1 MFGLIDL
8 YVAHVPKK
16 AKCQNSDVKS
26 MAFSLETCQS
36 TVKCALMF
44 RYNLAFF
51 LSILLIPFSA
61 QADTTGLKMDLSVD
75 SASYDNGQEVVYT
88 LVLTNGSDKAINGFD
103 VKDELLNILT
113 TDDQGKSVNAFTQA
127 TIQAHSTVL
136 SSAGTFNRFGNLEA
150 TDVRVAAGGSVTY
163 TMSATVSGEA
173 AGTIDNF
180 ATASSGLLDS
190 VDSNTESIQR
200 GLYEHDITV
209 SVDKTN
215 YQLNDE
221 LTYTIKVSNTGDTVI
236 KAIDVQDAISAIKVL
251 NIEGGLEQ
259 AFTDNVNSA
268 TKVEGSKSDPGT
280 FAESGDLS
288 VSDASIDIGGSI
300 TYTIEATV
308 ADNLVGDIVNGDVT
322 AETRDALV
330 SADVL
335 TTPPTAPNI
344 ALTHTLNQS
353 DSYLVDDKFSYT
365 VTVSNQANTGIA
377 YHYSVQQFLEDL
389 KTDLGNNIGTDK
401 NADDTTGN
409 PYESWTNQVITL
421 GPNSHSE
428 LNDTGIESNK
438 SLNDTVSIYPG
449 EQVLYSVEVDVSP
462 VSIGVIPQVIAR
474 VVDAEGTAGSTDVLT
489 APLDTQQ
496 VLNSS
501 SSQITRNK
509 NTTDATY
516 VPGISG
522 DNEVVYDIV
531 ISNKDAEF
539 FANDVE
545 VVDKFAC
552 IVTQQAD
559 GSTASAFS
567 EWKLEVADRSG
578 DGSNY
583 GSFNY
588 GSWTKNDI
596 DLKVDLAPEGF
607 VHYKLTAKVADTS
620 VGQIV
625 DDGSDAGLC
634 LGDNLGE
641 SGSGVQMPN
650 SKLKVQKEVDSRYYS
665 AGGTLNYEITVEN
678 NGDGY
683 AIDVPVYDDL
693 ASIMTTSINGA
704 PTKAYFSWVITAKS
718 YASDGSISANSD
730 PGFTGQIEGDQNN
743 KVILDET
750 AKLAPHDKIV
760 YSIAAIVNPI
770 ADDEIRNE
778 VAVDSVLYSDRG
790 SYPRDYY
797 LVLDK
802 RVDGNNEQNA
812 YTDTTKTIT
821 YTISITNPEGNGFA
835 SNINVKDEISAIE
848 AELLHEPGE
857 TKPVF
862 SSWTIS
868 AEREATSPLV
878 KAFTNPG
885 LFKDND
891 NLDAI
896 AQIPPGATIT
906 YTIVGT
912 LDRSVDS
919 EILWGEFTNT
929 ATVTGPDTNLSDT
942 VRTYPSEPNLV
953 VAKTAQNT
961 DFVVG
966 ERATFDIYI
975 YNRGIGYAND
985 ATVQDSISALN
996 FFNSW
1001 TIVGSTNTD
1010 KPGSRYGDIANDT
1023 DIDTDVDITP
1033 GGWVHYEVSGI
1044 VKSDYEEEQ
1053 VSNRVDVYDPITDR
1067 DHSSSA
1073 QIDNSNSAYDINVSL
1088 SKTTDAVRYT
1098 PGEDL
1103 TYTIVIGNNGDTD
1116 ETDLIFMDRLSEIT
1130 TTLANDKDGEVEDV
1144 LNQNPFDYWSVD
1156 TGSGFGP
1163 QTTEDVEFPVSIPAK
1178 DFVTVRIKAH
1188 VKDNAVSNGVAD
1200 RDGGIIRNEAVLIHD
1215 DNAGCTDDCE
1225 YAKRAVAENHQV
1237 HNSGGVVRT
1246 TNINRYSPG
1255 DQLTYTIKYNSQDGH
1270 GYRNNVDVNELINDI
1285 SVELQDGNSGNP
1297 FFDDSVGSNKFTVAV
1312 AKSDPANMGTTD
1324 GTKDGDVANDT
1335 DIVTSIDIDAGE
1347 DVTYT
1352 VTGTVRPDAVGD
1364 IHYRDTVVIPD
1375 DYHLDFD
1382 KTTDEVVYEPAQTV
1396 TYHLVIENDGK
1407 GNAHD
1412 IPIVDNLEDI
1422 TVSLVDGNTGPAYS
1436 DWTITS
1442 IATGTDSEYVDAGA
1456 GAGNVYTSTNSNL
1469 NVEADI
1475 PMGAKLEYQV
1485 VATINDKANGDVV
1498 NVLTVDGDTISHDIS
1513 QAGRQ
1518 IDYEKNI
1525 LDYYDADGNKIQGAT
1540 SYIPGG
1546 YIEYEIYIENIATA
1560 HVDDISLRDDID
1572 QITTQYYDGTRG
1584 PAFDSWTIETSA
1596 DSSGISD
1603 PDVDN
1608 SIKDNQPID
1617 THFDISADNFGR
1629 AVSSPF
1635 VRYVIKAKI
1644 SPKAV
1649 GSFTNRAYIDEDDG
1663 NQFIA
1668 VSPPTSMSEPEITFS
1683 KKAFYDAGFSSAK
1696 TKYSQAAGES
1706 EVYYRVEIKNTGD
1719 GTEYGSRL
1727 EDAISA
1733 IQTRIAE
1740 DSITSGGDPVGQ
1752 PFLAGWEVSLDK
1764 TAATGSIT
1772 DAIDFVSGNNIDI
1785 DNEIV
1790 IAAQESLTF
1799 TIHAL
1804 IREDALGDI
1813 KNKASYD
1820 GSVRTATLM
1829 PLENNTSVEKRVVS
1843 INGNLFTDGDTYL
1856 PGDEVEYEFVVTN
1869 QENGWANDVQ
1879 IKDTITDIE
1888 VEVIGNNKRMPA
1900 FVSSDASHEISNGID
1915 ANIDTY
1921 VPSYNTSG
1929 NLDIETDIAAREVLT
1944 FNLTG
1949 IVRDDALGTI
1959 DANRVTAGSDLA
1971 TSQEIPPKD
1980 AELDYFKTLVYTD
1993 GESAG
1998 CSVPSND
2005 GSGCTYAP
2013 RGDVE
2018 YQVTLENIGDSIA
2031 GDVPVIDA
2039 IHVIK
2044 TEDGD
2049 DAFSDWATAIA
2060 VEPAGTYD
2068 VQGSYSGS
2076 VPLDATVDLRPGER
2090 IVFDVRG
2097 TVSASATGT
2106 ITNTAQVN
2114 NGNTNDI
2121 ILDPGRSNIL
2131 IDKWTDTPEYV
2142 PGGMVNYYI
2151 DITNND
2157 VDTGLFSIRDIIS
2170 GFEVE
2175 TVDGSMKT
2183 ALMEWTVDYDVLYN
2197 SAPSDPNAND
2207 FSELDKLVGQNSP
2220 DIDLPAESIKMAGR
2234 DDAGTGGGDK
2244 YTVVRIHVEGKVRD
2258 DAIGRFTNT
2267 AYLRHGLDNSK
2278 IARLR
2283 EGYITPKPGQLV
2295 LTKETTPIAEPDAK
2309 YQPGQPISYK
2319 ITVANTGEGYLVD
2332 HVLTDRIDTIMT
2344 EVANSPD
2351 QEQALTGSWIISDEQ
2366 LDGSGDLALNA
2377 RKDVS
2382 NTAQGYSATYSIHPG
2397 DSYSFVVTNTVN
2409 DKAKGEITNVV
2420 KVEGDDGEHSAD
2432 ATYLPEDAQVE
2443 IIKEVDKAEYLPG
2456 EALQYTV
2463 TVKNNGLGWAE
2474 DVAIQDALKSVETTV
2489 AGGATERAFNPA
2501 SIQISAVSTTG
2512 ETPVPDA
2519 TSGEDLNETLD
2530 IAPQDSIVFTILVTT
2545 NPLATGDITNI
2556 ASATFDGTTFDDSAT
2571 STPVLATVS
2580 VKKTVDTPSY
2590 EVTNLINYDIT
2601 VTNSS
2606 DAFASG
2612 VQLQDIISDIQV
2624 DTTAD
2629 KQESAFLLWEVSF
2642 DASDDRSV
2650 VTPKTFDL
2658 SEDIDVSM
2666 DVAPQSTVTFHVK
2679 ALIRTTAIGYISN
2692 TATITYNGTPQDSTV
2707 VMTPKDSEF
2716 VATKT
2721 NVQTEYEPG
2730 GELEFL
2736 ITIENTSNNYIS
2748 DLIVVDDMESIE
2760 VSYYDGSTGPAFVA
2774 GSTSL
2779 VVDSTTIGTTTE
2791 QVSPTEYN
2799 VDIAPHGTVVFRSK
2813 GTVVDT
2819 ATGHIVN
2826 TAQVDGG
2833 DVISPPVHT
2842 VAAVVQAELFTDAPY
2857 YVPGEQV
2864 EYHLVVQNIGRG
2876 IAKDVALYTQF
2887 SESMGDYIDGSH
2899 SHAFDDWT
2907 LTASSEGAETQP
2919 GTFDNDKDI
2928 FTLVDIAPGGKIDY
2942 TFTLTVNEDMLTNID
2957 VLGYYLDLTGSPAMR
2972 ARSKGMLASETS
2984 VQAVADQ
2991 VSALDL
2997 PPVGADLVVEKR
3009 SDKPEYTEDDDSV
3022 TYYLVVTN
3030 NGQGNAA
3037 DVHLTDAI
3045 SELQNSTGNKVF
3057 TDWTIEGVEVDDS
3070 GAVIQ
3075 RHTFPVN
3082 KDLDTTVNL
3091 KSNKRNAYAFEV
3103 VGTLGKGLDDDITNT
3118 FTATESDGTETS
3130 DSVTNHIKKI
3140 PDNSGE
3146 LELTKSALQ
3155 DTAQV
3160 GDAVEYEIIVENN
3173 NESYFK
3179 DVTVEDRYPG
3189 GLKYIVD
3196 TSEIVLSGVDGEF
3209 GTQDDRVLSQQPSD
3223 TGKLMFTSLNFDP
3236 GEKLRIRYLLRVS
3249 VGATFG
3255 DYINTAVAKVDGL
3268 AVSNEDTAKVTVE
3281 PDKVFDTS
3289 SIIGKVFEDH
3299 NKDGFQADATAFN
3312 VELTASLPTQ
3322 DYIAGSTIIAR
3333 DGKEIAVRDK
3343 DLIGTAT
3350 SALEQGL
3357 ELGDLWGHSVNRTLP
3372 ETSKVVIQFQTHTQQ
3387 SFDFYVTTDAGSR
3400 IEFDAQGQIQFKH
3413 ESDKRKGLSAEN
3425 LNVTRNLYRDGEDY
3439 LWEIVIENKGIYED
3453 GIPGVKLMT
3462 VEGIVIYT
3470 DQYGRYHVP
3479 DQWVLNKKGKNF
3491 LVKLDTDS
3499 LSTSMEVVSENP
3511 KVLRITPNK
3520 LTKFN
3525 FSVHRKD
3532 QESEQQ

>member
-1 MFGLIDL
+1 
-8 YVAHVPKK
+8 
-16 AKCQNSDVKS
+16 
-26 MAFSLETCQS
+26 
-36 TVKCALMF
+36 
-44 RYNLAFF
+44 
-51 LSILLIPFSA
+51 
-61 QADTTGLKMDLSVD
+61 MDLSVD
-75 SASYDNGQEVVYT
+75 SASYDNDQEVAYT
-88 LVLTNGSDKAINGFD
+88 LVLTNESDKAITELD

-113 TDDQGKSVNAFTQA
+113 TDDQGNNVNAFSQVSTQA
-127 TIQAHSTVL
+127 QSSFL
-136 SSAGTFNRFGNLEA
+136 SSPGDYSRFGNLDA
-150 TDVRVAAGGSVTY
+150 SGVRIAAGGSVTY
-163 TMSATVSGEA
+163 TMVATVSADA
-173 AGTIDNF
+173 AGTIDNV
-180 ATASSGLLDS
+180 ASASTGLLGA
-190 VDSNTESIQR
+190 VESNTESIQR
-200 GLYEHDITV
+200 GVYQHDVVV
-209 SVDKTN
+209 SVDKAN
-215 YQLNDE
+215 YQLNNK
-221 LTYTIKVSNTGDTVI
+221 LTYKIKVSNTGDTFI
-236 KAIDVQDAISAIKVL
+236 QTLDVQDVLSDIKAL
-251 NIEGGLEQ
+251 NIEGTLQQ
-259 AFTDNVNSA
+259 AFTDNVNSVS
-268 TKVEGSKSDPGT
+268 KVEGSKSEPGT
-280 FAESGDLS
+280 FAESGDLA
-288 VSDASIDIGGSI
+288 VSDASIDIGGSV
-300 TYTIEATV
+300 TYEIQATV
-308 ADNLVGDIVNGDVT
+308 ADNLVGDIVNDDIT
-322 AETRDALV
+322 AETRDDLITV
-330 SADVL
+330 DEVI
-335 TTPPTAPNI
+335 TPPTEPSI
-344 ALTHTLNQS
+344 TLTHTLNQS
-353 DSYLVDDKFSYT
+353 DNYLVDDEFSYT
-365 VTVSNQANTGIA
+365 VTVANQANTGIA
-377 YHYSVQQFLEDL
+377 YHYSVQQFLADL
-389 KTDLGNNIGTDK
+389 ETDLGNDVSNEK
-401 NADDTTGN
+401 NATDTVGN
-409 PYESWTNQVITL
+409 PYDFWTNEVTSI
-421 GPNSHSE
+421 GSNSLSE
-428 LNDTGIESNK
+428 LNASGMESNK
-438 SLNDTVSIYPG
+438 SLEDKVSIYPG
-449 EQVLYSVEVDVSP
+449 EQIVYFVVVDVSP
-462 VSIGVIPQVIAR
+462 VSIGQIPQVVAR
-474 VVDAEGTAGSTDVLT
+474 VVDADGLADSGDALANILDSKDVLT
-489 APLDTQQ
+489 T
-496 VLNSS
+496 S

-509 NTTDATY
+509 NTTDTTY
-516 VPGISG
+516 VPGIAG

-531 ISNKDAEF
+531 ISNKDTEF
-539 FANDVE
+539 FANDIE
-545 VVDKFAC
+545 VIDKFAC
-552 IVTQQAD
+552 IVTEQAD
-559 GSTASAFS
+559 GSNASAFS

-588 GSWTKNDI
+588 NTWTTNDI
-596 DLKVDLAPEGF
+596 NLKVDLAPEGY

-625 DDGSDAGLC
+625 DDGTDAGLC

-665 AGGTLNYEITVEN
+665 AGGTLNYDITVEN

-693 ASIMTTSINGA
+693 VSVMTQSINDT
-704 PTKAYFSWVITAKS
+704 PTKAYLSWVITAKP
-718 YASDGSISANSD
+718 YASDGSISTNSD
-730 PGFTGQIEGDQNN
+730 PGFTGQIEGNQSN
-743 KVILDET
+743 KLILDEK

-778 VAVDSVLYSDRG
+778 VTVDSVLYSDRG

-802 RVDGNNEQNA
+802 RVDGHNEQNA
-812 YTDTTKTIT
+812 YTDTTNTVT

-835 SNINVKDEISAIE
+835 SNINVKDEISTIE
-848 AELLHEPGE
+848 AELLHESGE
-857 TKPVF
+857 NKPVF

-868 AEREATSPLV
+868 ADREADSPWV
-878 KAFTNPG
+878 KAVTDPG
-885 LFKDND
+885 SFSDNND
-891 NLDAI
+891 LDAT

-912 LDRSVDS
+912 LDRTVDS
-919 EILWGEFTNT
+919 EILWGAFTNT

-953 VAKTAQNT
+953 VAKTARNT

-975 YNRGIGYAND
+975 YNRGTGYAND
-985 ATVQDSISALN
+985 ATVKDSISALN
-996 FFNSW
+996 FFDSW

-1044 VKSDYEEEQ
+1044 VRSDYEEEQ

-1073 QIDNSNSAYDINVSL
+1073 QIDNSHSTYDINVSL
-1088 SKTTDAVRYT
+1088 AKTTDVVRYT

-1103 TYTIVIGNNGDTD
+1103 TYTIVIGNNSDTD

-1255 DQLTYTIKYNSQDGH
+1255 DELTYTIKYNSQDGH

-1312 AKSDPANMGTTD
+1312 AKSDPANAGTTD

-1498 NVLTVDGDTISHDIS
+1498 NVLTVDGDTISHNIS
-1513 QAGRQ
+1513 QTGRQ

-1525 LDYYDADGNKIQGAT
+1525 LAYYDTDGNELVGAT
-1540 SYIPGG
+1540 NYMPGG
-1546 YIEYEIYIENIATA
+1546 YIEYEILIENIASA

-1572 QITTQYYDGTRG
+1572 QITTQYFDGSRG
-1584 PAFDSWTIETSA
+1584 PAFDRWEIETSS
-1596 DSSGISD
+1596 DSSGISN

-1608 SIKDNQPID
+1608 SIQDNKPID

-1629 AVSSPF
+1629 AASSAF

-1649 GSFTNRAYIDEDDG
+1649 GSFTNKAYIDEDDG

-1668 VSPPTSMSEPEITFS
+1668 VSPPTSMADPEVTFS
-1683 KKAFYDAGFSSAK
+1683 KKAFYDAGFSSQK
-1696 TKYSQAAGES
+1696 TEYSQASGES

-1719 GTEYGSRL
+1719 GIEYGSRL
-1727 EDAISA
+1727 EDAISE
-1733 IQTRIAE
+1733 IQTRVAE
-1740 DSITSGGDPVGQ
+1740 DSTTSGGDPVGQ
-1752 PFLAGWEVSLDK
+1752 PFLVGWEVSLDK

-1772 DAIDFVSGNNIDI
+1772 DAIDFVPGNNIDI

-1790 IAAQESLTF
+1790 IAPQESLTF
-1799 TIHAL
+1799 TIHAQ
-1804 IREDALGDI
+1804 IREDALGGI
-1813 KNKASYD
+1813 QNKATYD
-1820 GSVRTATLM
+1820 GSARTANLM

-1843 INGNLFTDGDTYL
+1843 INGNPFSDGDTYL

-1869 QENGWANDVQ
+1869 SENGWANDVQ
-1879 IKDTITDIE
+1879 IKDTITDIQ
-1888 VEVIGNNKRMPA
+1888 VEVIGGKTESA
-1900 FVSSDASHEISNGID
+1900 FVSGDITHEVSNGID
-1915 ANIDTY
+1915 ANADTY

-1929 NLDIETDIAAREVLT
+1929 NLDIETDIAAGEVLT

-1949 IVRDDALGTI
+1949 VVRDDALGTI
-1959 DANRVTAGSDLA
+1959 DANQVTAGSDSA
-1971 TSQEIPPKD
+1971 TSQVIPPKD

-1993 GESAG
+1993 GESEG

-2005 GSGCTYAP
+2005 GSSCTYAP

-2018 YQVTLENIGDSIA
+2018 YQVTLDNTGDSIA
-2031 GDVPVIDA
+2031 NDVSVIDA
-2039 IHVIK
+2039 IHTIK

-2049 DAFSDWATAIA
+2049 DAFSSWTTAIA
-2060 VEPAGTYD
+2060 IEPVGTYD
-2068 VQGSYSGS
+2068 VQGNYNGS
-2076 VPLDATVDLRPGER
+2076 VPLNATVDLRPGER
-2090 IVFDVRG
+2090 IVFDVKG
-2097 TVSASATGT
+2097 TVSTSATGT

-2114 NGNTNDI
+2114 GDNTNDI
-2121 ILDPGRSNIL
+2121 VLDPGRSNIL

-2142 PGGMVNYYI
+2142 PGGTVNYYI
-2151 DITNND
+2151 DITNDD
-2157 VDTGLFSIRDIIS
+2157 VDSGLFSIRDIIS

-2175 TVDGSMKT
+2175 TVDGSMQT
-2183 ALMEWTVDYDVLYN
+2183 ALTEWTVDYDVLYN
-2197 SAPSDPNAND
+2197 SAPSDLNAND

-2234 DDAGTGGGDK
+2234 DDAGTGGGSK
-2244 YTVVRIHVEGKVRD
+2244 YTVIRIHVQGKVRD

-2267 AYLRHGLDNSK
+2267 AYLRHGLDDSK

-2283 EGYITPKPGQLV
+2283 EGFITPKSGQLV

-2332 HVLTDRIDTIMT
+2332 QVLTDRIDTIMT
-2344 EVANSPD
+2344 EVANSSD
-2351 QEQALTGSWIISDEQ
+2351 QEQALTGNWIISDEQ
-2366 LDGSGDLALNA
+2366 LDGSGDPALNA
-2377 RKDVS
+2377 RKDVV
-2382 NTAQGYSATYSIHPG
+2382 NNAQGYSATYSIHPG

-2420 KVEGDDGEHSAD
+2420 KVDSDDGEHSAD
-2432 ATYLPEDAQVE
+2432 ATYIPEDAQVE
-2443 IIKEVDKAEYLPG
+2443 ITKDVDKAEYLPG

-2474 DVAIQDALKSVETTV
+2474 DVVIEDALKSVETTI
-2489 AGGATERAFNPA
+2489 AGGAAEQAFDPA
-2501 SIQISAVSTTG
+2501 SIQISAVSITG

-2530 IAPQDSIVFTILVTT
+2530 IAPQDSLVFTIQVTT

-2590 EVTNLINYDIT
+2590 EVTKLINYDIT

-2642 DASDDRSV
+2642 EASDDRSV

-2658 SEDIDVSM
+2658 SEDIDVNM

-2679 ALIRTTAIGYISN
+2679 ALIRTTAIGDISN
-2692 TATITYNGTPQDSTV
+2692 TATITYNGAPQDSTV

-2736 ITIENTSNNYIS
+2736 VTIENTSNNYIS
-2748 DLIVVDDMESIE
+2748 DLSVVDDMSTIE
-2760 VSYYDGSTGPAFVA
+2760 VSYYDGTTGPAFVA
-2774 GSTSL
+2774 GTTSL
-2779 VVDSTTIGTTTE
+2779 IVDSTTLGTTTE
-2791 QVSPTEYN
+2791 QISPIEYS

-2819 ATGHIVN
+2819 ATGRIVN

-2833 DVISPPVHT
+2833 DVVSPPVNT
-2842 VAAVVQAELFTDAPY
+2842 VAAVVQAELYTDAPY
-2857 YVPGEQV
+2857 YVPGDQV

-2887 SESMGDYIDGSH
+2887 SESMGDYIDGSR
-2899 SHAFDDWT
+2899 SNAFDDWT

-2919 GTFDNDKDI
+2919 GTFDNDKDL

-2957 VLGYYLDLTGSPAMR
+2957 VLGYYLDLTGSPTMR

-2984 VQAVADQ
+2984 MQAVADQ

-2997 PPVGADLVVEKR
+2997 PPVGADLIVEKR

-3022 TYYLVVTN
+3022 TYYLAVTN
-3030 NGQGNAA
+3030 NGLGNAA
-3037 DVHLTDAI
+3037 NVRLTDEI
-3045 SELQNSTGNKVF
+3045 SELQNSVGNKVF
-3057 TDWTIEGVEVDDS
+3057 TDWTIEGVEVDDT

-3075 RHTFPVN
+3075 RHSFPSS

-3091 KSNKRNAYAFEV
+3091 KSQKRNAYAFEV

-3130 DSVTNHIKKI
+3130 DSVTTHIKKI
-3140 PDNSGE
+3140 LDNSGE

-3179 DVTVEDRYPG
+3179 NVTVEDRYPG

-3196 TSEIVLSGVDGEF
+3196 TSEIVLSGIDGEF
-3209 GTQDDRVLSQQPSD
+3209 GTEDDQVLSQDPSD

-3255 DYINTAVAKVDGL
+3255 DYINTAVAKVDGS

-3299 NKDGFQADATAFN
+3299 NKDGFQADATAFD
-3312 VELTASLPTQ
+3312 VELTANLATQ
-3322 DYIAGSTIIAR
+3322 GYIADSTHIIR
-3333 DGKEIAVRDK
+3333 DGQDVAVEDGA
-3343 DLIGTAT
+3343 ITT
-3350 SALEQGL
+3350 ALEQGL
-3357 ELGDLWGHSVNRTLP
+3357 DLGDLWGHSVNRTLP
-3372 ETSKVVIQFQTHTQQ
+3372 ETSKVVIQFRTRTQQ

-3400 IEFDAQGQIQFKH
+3400 IEFDAEGQIQFKH
-3413 ESDKRKGLSAEN
+3413 ESDKKKGLSAEN